1 MIGKTIS
8 HYRILEKLGGGGM
21 GIVYKAEDIELGR
34 FVAIKFLPDS
44 MARDPQASERFRRE
58 ARAASALNHPGICV
72 IHEIGKD
79 QDQLFIVM
87 EFLDGMTLKHR
98 IAGRAMEN
106 DTVLSAGVEIADALD
121 AAHGDGIIHRD
132 LKPANIFVT
141 KRGHAKIL
149 DFGLAKVIRP
159 VSLSTDTRTESLLEE
174 HLTSPGFTVGTVAY
188 MSPEQVGGLE
198 LDARTDLFSFGAVLY
213 EMTTGQ
219 MAFNGKTSGLI
230 FNAIL
235 QSAPVPLA
243 RLNPAITP
251 GLDSII
257 TKALEKDRRLRYQH
271 ASEMRCDLQRLQRD
285 IELRQRSSSDSE
297 NARRETTATRG
308 EPKQE
313 VNNRTTKM
321 TALVI
326 LLAAVVGLASWWLLN
341 RTRSVSTSSSSTLHP
356 SPLQKAETIAVLPLQ
371 NIGNDNDI
379 EYLRFALSDEIAAVL
394 TYNKRLDVR
403 PTEITRKYSNSD
415 VDPQRVGRELHVA
428 SLVMG
433 HYMRQGRQ
441 LLVTL
446 QAVDAESNSVK
457 WQSEAIT
464 ASSTD
469 LIALRESLKKEVRSG
484 LLTTIGVGKEYFE
497 TSTPPK
503 NQAAYDLY
511 LRSTAVSHDEEP
523 NREAVA
529 MLEQAVAI
537 DPTFAPAWQALGLR
551 YYYSSEYSSGGEADF
566 QKSNSSYERS
576 LSLDPNLVFAAGQ
589 LITNRVERGELAKA
603 YKEARAL
610 VKQRPDSAQAHFSMG
625 YVARY
630 AGLQDDAVKEC
641 DAALQIDPGN
651 YFFRSCA
658 WAFMYMGDTHRAWQY
673 VSLDAG
679 SEWANWA
686 MTAIFLR
693 EGKINQARDAV
704 KKLPSQ
710 LRFNRPLL
718 EAAVGLRN
726 QQALDQISSE
736 LITTLPGKGD
746 PETLY
751 QIGSVLAFAGKDQA
765 ALNMIHSAIEG
776 NYCSYSGL
784 RNDPLLAKLRA
795 KPEYKGLLEAAQ
807 SCQEPIL
814 AQRIS
819 SEN

>member
-1 MIGKTIS
+1 MPWPS
-8 HYRILEKLGGGGM
+8 
-21 GIVYKAEDIELGR
+21 
-34 FVAIKFLPDS
+34 LPPAPS
-44 MARDPQASERFRRE
+44 SPP
-58 ARAASALNHPGICV
+58 SA
-72 IHEIGKD
+72 
-79 QDQLFIVM
+79 
-87 EFLDGMTLKHR
+87 
-98 IAGRAMEN
+98 
-106 DTVLSAGVEIADALD
+106 
-121 AAHGDGIIHRD
+121 
-132 LKPANIFVT
+132 
-141 KRGHAKIL
+141 
-149 DFGLAKVIRP
+149 
-159 VSLSTDTRTESLLEE
+159 
-174 HLTSPGFTVGTVAY
+174 
-188 MSPEQVGGLE
+188 
-198 LDARTDLFSFGAVLY
+198 
-213 EMTTGQ
+213 
-219 MAFNGKTSGLI
+219 
-230 FNAIL
+230 
-235 QSAPVPLA
+235 
-243 RLNPAITP
+243 
-251 GLDSII
+251 
-257 TKALEKDRRLRYQH
+257 
-271 ASEMRCDLQRLQRD
+271 
-285 IELRQRSSSDSE
+285 
-297 NARRETTATRG
+297 
-308 EPKQE
+308 
-313 VNNRTTKM
+313 
-321 TALVI
+321 
-326 LLAAVVGLASWWLLN
+326 
-341 RTRSVSTSSSSTLHP
+341 
-356 SPLQKAETIAVLPLQ
+356 
-371 NIGNDNDI
+371 
-379 EYLRFALSDEIAAVL
+379 
-394 TYNKRLDVR
+394 
-403 PTEITRKYSNSD
+403 
-415 VDPQRVGRELHVA
+415 
-428 SLVMG
+428 
-433 HYMRQGRQ
+433 
-441 LLVTL
+441 
-446 QAVDAESNSVK
+446 
-457 WQSEAIT
+457 
-464 ASSTD
+464 
-469 LIALRESLKKEVRSG
+469 
-484 LLTTIGVGKEYFE
+484 
-497 TSTPPK
+497 
-503 NQAAYDLY
+503 
-511 LRSTAVSHDEEP
+511 
-523 NREAVA
+523 
-529 MLEQAVAI
+529 AVAI

-566 QKSNSSYERS
+566 QKSNSSYERA

>member
-1 MIGKTIS
+1 MIGSTIS

-21 GIVYKAEDIELGR
+21 GVVFKAEDIELGR
-34 FVAIKFLPDS
+34 YVAIKFLPDS
-44 MARDPQASERFRRE
+44 MARDPQALERFRRE
-58 ARAASALNHPGICV
+58 ARAASALNHSGICV

-106 DTVLSAGVEIADALD
+106 ETVLSLGIEIADALD
-121 AAHGDGIIHRD
+121 AAHGDRIIHRD

-141 KRGHAKIL
+141 KRGHTKIL

-188 MSPEQVGGLE
+188 MSPEQVRGLE

-213 EMTTGQ
+213 EMAAGQ

-257 TKALEKDRRLRYQH
+257 NKALEKDRRLRYQH
-271 ASEMRCDLQRLQRD
+271 ASEMRGDLQRLQRD
-285 IELRQRSSSDSE
+285 IELRQKSSSGSE
-297 NARRETTATRG
+297 TAA
-308 EPKQE
+308 E
-313 VNNRTTKM
+313 VELKKEINNRTIKM
-321 TALVI
+321 TGLVV
-326 LLAAVVGLASWWLLN
+326 LLAAVVWLASWWFLN
-341 RTRSVSTSSSSTLHP
+341 KTQSVSTSSSSTLHQ

-371 NIGNDNDI
+371 NIGNENDI

-415 VDPQRVGRELHVA
+415 FDPQRVGRELHVT

-433 HYMRQGRQ
+433 HYMRQGSR

-457 WQSEAIT
+457 WQSESIT

-484 LLTTIGVGKEYFE
+484 LLTTLGVGKEYFE

-503 NQAAYDLY
+503 NQEAYDLY
-511 LRSTAVSHDEEP
+511 LRSAAVSHDEKP
-523 NREAVA
+523 NREAVT

-551 YYYSSEYSSGGEADF
+551 YYYTSEYSSGGEDDF
-566 QKSNSSYERS
+566 QKSNSSYERA
-576 LSLDPNLVFAAGQ
+576 LSLDPNLVFSAAQ

-610 VKQRPDSAQAHFSMG
+610 VKQRPDSAQAHFTMG

-630 AGLQDDAVKEC
+630 AGLQGDAAKEC
-641 DAALQIDPGN
+641 DAALQLDPGN

-658 WAFMYMGDTHRAWQY
+658 WVFMYMGDTHRAWQY

-686 MTAIFLR
+686 MTSIFLR
-693 EGKINQARDAV
+693 EGKLSQARDAV
-704 KKLPSQ
+704 KKLPP
-710 LRFNRPLL
+710 LPRFNRALL

-736 LITTLPGKGD
+736 LVTTLPGKGD

-751 QIGSVLAFAGKDQA
+751 QTGSILAFAGEDQA
-765 ALNMIHSAIEG
+765 ALRMIRSAIEG
-776 NYCSYSGL
+776 NYCSYSAL
-784 RNDPLLAKLRA
+784 RNDPLLATLRA
-795 KPEYKGLLEAAQ
+795 KPDYKGLLEAAR

-814 AQRIS
+814 AQRTS